1 MSKAKLTF
9 TLPEEQEEFE
19 TAANGW
25 KYKILVGE
33 IKEKIRRKIKD
44 EEYSEEVFVVLNEL
58 QEFIVI
64 TCIDEGLEP

>member
-9 TLPEEQEEFE
+9 TLPEEQEDFQ
-19 TAANGW
+19 TAVNAW

-44 EEYSEEVFVVLNEL
+44 EEYSEEVFVALNEL
-58 QEFIVI
+58 QEFITI

>member
-33 IKEKIRRKIKD
+33 IKEKIRRKIKHED
-44 EEYSEEVFVVLNEL
+44 ISEEVFLVLHDL
-58 QEFIVI
+58 QEFIVNM
-64 TCIDEGLEP
+64 CIDEGLET

>member
-44 EEYSEEVFVVLNEL
+44 EEYSEEVFLVLHDL
-58 QEFIVI
+58 QEFIVT